1 MLIKKIYNLE
11 KISPQHYNRSY
22 TFLHILVA
30 KRHNITVK
38 TEVYDIIAK
47 FYNKEKSDKS
57 FTQWISEK
65 LIMIMEKDEFL
76 KFYAP
81 HLKKIAIQ
89 DSSVILRDDELKRLI
104 EVVYRDNKFWCDID
118 KKECCIH
125 IQFVLALPDIVKF
138 KMK

>member
-1 MLIKKIYNLE
+1 M
-11 KISPQHYNRSY
+11 
-22 TFLHILVA
+22 A

-38 TEVYDIIAK
+38 TEVYDSIAK

-65 LIMIMEKDEFL
+65 LIMMMEKEEFL

-89 DSSVILRDDELKRLI
+89 DNSVILRDGKLKRLI
-104 EVVYRDNKFWCDID
+104 EVVYSDNKFWCDID

-125 IQFVLALPDIVKF
+125 IQFVLGLPDIVKF